1 MTFTSVA
8 AAHSRIRVAIVFSLL
23 LGSLMAQRVPVN
35 PNLRRPP
42 ASTTTTTPDA
52 TFQPQF
58 VSGTVMLEGVGA
70 PGEPVAV
77 ERVCGDATRLL
88 GYTDSKGKFQFPLS
102 NPGFQ
107 DASEND
113 PRTGRPSAPQ
123 ATTSAQR
130 RRALDQTACELRAV
144 LSGFQSSRV
153 LMRGEGNSWEFNA
166 GTIVLKRMEGVQG
179 ATVSLTSLNAPRNA
193 MNAYEKALRAVS
205 EQKLQEAETELVKAV
220 GIYPQ
225 FAAAWTVL
233 GDIHS
238 QKNQLAQAREEYS
251 RALAADPQ
259 FVSPCMK
266 LALLAVQEGKWE
278 EVRQF
283 TEQAE
288 RMNVSAYPSAYFY
301 NAAANFNLH
310 RFEAAEE
317 SARKFKSLDTE
328 HRHPD
333 VLLLLSM
340 LLERRLDYPGAAQQ
354 LREYLAAVPAAPG
367 AQQLREKAQRL
378 ESLNV
383 AEQVHDP
390 Q

>member
-1 MTFTSVA
+1 MTLASVY
-8 AAHSRIRVAIVFSLL
+8 SRNRVAIVFFLL
-23 LGSLMAQRVPVN
+23 VGTVMAQRLPID
-35 PNLRRPP
+35 PSRRPP
-42 ASTTTTTPDA
+42 TAPTATIPDA

-58 VSGTVMLEGVGA
+58 ISGKVALEGNGV

-77 ERVCGDATRLL
+77 ERICGGATQLM
-88 GYTDSKGKFQFPLS
+88 GYTDSKGRFQFPLAT

-113 PRTGRPSAPQ
+113 SRAGKAQDPRTLNTPRA
-123 ATTSAQR
+123 R
-130 RRALDQTACELRAV
+130 RLADQSGCELRAV
-144 LSGFQSSRV
+144 LPGYRSSVV
-153 LMRGEGNSWEFNA
+153 LIRGEGSSWEFNA
-166 GTIVLKRMEGVQG
+166 GTIVLKRLEEAKG
-179 ATVSLTSLNAPRNA
+179 ATISLTSLNAPRNA
-193 MNAYEKALRAVS
+193 MSAYEKALRAAS
-205 EQKLQEAETELVKAV
+205 EQKLQEAEKELVKAV
-220 GIYPQ
+220 TIYPQ
-225 FAAAWTVL
+225 FAAAWTTL
-233 GDIHS
+233 GDIHF
-238 QKNQLAQAREEYS
+238 QQNQLARAREEYS

-266 LALLAVQEGKWE
+266 LALLAMQERKWE

-288 RMNVSAYPSAYFY
+288 KMNLSAYPSAYFY
-301 NAAANFNLH
+301 NAAANYNLR
-310 RFEAAEE
+310 RFQAAEE

-328 HRHPD
+328 HKHPD

-354 LREYLAAVPAAPG
+354 LREYLAAVPAAPN

-378 ESLNV
+378 ENLNV